1 MRALLGTYV
10 EIAAWDLDEARLERA
25 VGAAFAAVALVH
37 RLMSVHSFD
46 SDISKINRTAWRWPI
61 EVHPWTAQ
69 TLRWAVLAHQA
80 TDGLFDC
87 AMGHELGRWGVLA
100 GCGFGQAEKG
110 SLADVQVTRA
120 GTVRL
125 ARRIGLDLGGIAK
138 GYAVDRAIA
147 TLRQAGVRSAI
158 ANAGGDLRVM
168 GDDAQ
173 PIYIRDPGDTGLARF
188 AGMLSNGAIATSS
201 AVTTTRTWRGRRVSA
216 LVRSRDRTPV
226 IDANAYSVVAPRCVV
241 ADALTKVVAQ
251 TGRTA
256 APYLDRFG
264 ATVLV
269 TSPRTAA
276 T

>member
-10 EIAAWDLDEARLERA
+10 EIAAWDLDVAHLSRA
-25 VGAAFAAVALVH
+25 IDAAFAAVERVH
-37 RLMSVHSFD
+37 GLMSVHSFD
-46 SDISKINRTAWRWPI
+46 SDISKINRAAWCWPV

-69 TLRWAVLAHQA
+69 ALRWALLVHQV
-80 TDGLFDC
+80 TEGLFDC

-100 GCGFGQAEKG
+100 GYGFGQAERG
-110 SLADVQVTRA
+110 SLADVAVTRA

-147 TLRQAGVRSAI
+147 TLRQAGVRSAVV
-158 ANAGGDLRVM
+158 NAGGDLRVM
-168 GDDAQ
+168 GDNEQ
-173 PIYIRDPGDTGLARF
+173 QIYIRDPGDAGPARF
-188 AGMLSNGAIATSS
+188 AGLLGNGAIATSC
-201 AVTTTRTWRGRRVSA
+201 AVATTRTWRGRRVSA
-216 LVRSRDRTPV
+216 LVRSHDRTPV

-264 ATVLV
+264 ATALV
-269 TSPRTAA
+269 TSPRAA
-276 T
+276 AA